1 MKLFLKG
8 DRCYGDKCSFERRGY
23 APGDHGQTRDR
34 RKHSDYGV
42 QLREKQ
48 KLKRSFGLLEKQ
60 LRGYYNKA
68 DRQRGVTGTN
78 LLILLERRLDNIVY
92 RMGFASSRGE
102 ARQLI
107 KHNHFLVNDRK
118 VNMWK
123 PVSDIMLIE
132 KYEEESRIAMPQ
144 NVKADVGD
152 TFIVQDIGPGFID
165 NGVRVAPEVKIGDR
179 IALVGKIIRVPTRG
193 HNGVKTEI
201 LLARAGDVICYE
213 RENIGEG
220 GSAERIFA
228 QGAEK

>member
-1 MKLFLKG
+1 MARYRGSLCRLCRRENLKLFLKG

-34 RKHSDYGV
+34 RKHSDYGI

-48 KLKRSFGLLEKQ
+48 KLKRTFGLLEKQ

-68 DRQRGVTGTN
+68 DRQSGVTGTI

-118 VNMWK
+118 VNIPSYLISASDEVQVREKSRKMLRILDSMETVARRGIPQWLELDK
-123 PVSDIMLIE
+123 DNFKGVVKMFPVR
-132 KYEEESRIAMPQ
+132 EELTMPIQ
-144 NVKADVGD
+144 E
-152 TFIVQDIGPGFID
+152 Q
-165 NGVRVAPEVKIGDR
+165 
-179 IALVGKIIRVPTRG
+179 LVVELYSK
-193 HNGVKTEI
+193 
-201 LLARAGDVICYE
+201 
-213 RENIGEG
+213 
-220 GSAERIFA
+220 
-228 QGAEK
+228 